1 LTGVVPD
8 GHCENHTAF
17 ECLAHLCETATLLK
31 GWGHDFAEG
40 FFDGVDAHTGDLDDG
55 VLDDLVV
62 LDVEAGDVA
71 ECTGGSAIVCVEL
84 RDYGERLEKGLASG
98 FAGSQW

>member
-1 LTGVVPD
+1 
-8 GHCENHTAF
+8 
-17 ECLAHLCETATLLK
+17 
-31 GWGHDFAEG
+31 
-40 FFDGVDAHTGDLDDG
+40 LDDG

-98 FAGSQW
+98 FAGSQ